1 MAVGYARA
9 MRYDLL
15 AIDLDG
21 TLLGPGAVLSPANAE
36 AVDRARRSG
45 LRVVVCTGRG
55 LAECRPF
62 LDALGQRDP
71 VIVAGGAVT
80 ADPVSGATIDR
91 FVMDPGLVGRVAG
104 VLLEAGHAVLVLKDA
119 GATGYDYLV
128 LTGDDGIEPDP
139 VTLWW
144 FERMRVRVRSVRTL
158 DDDPDPGDTVRVGLC
173 TDARVSDALA
183 GVLRARFGDEIILHS
198 FKAVVSSRTDADGGR
213 TVNIL
218 EAFDPAGGKWA
229 ALDRLARRWG
239 VPRARIAAVGD
250 EINDLEMIRSAG
262 LGVAMGNAIGAVRD
276 AADRVAPPHDADGV
290 AWAIDRILEGAW

>member
-1 MAVGYARA
+1 

-21 TLLGPGAVLSPANAE
+21 TLLGPGAVLSDANIE
-36 AVDRARRSG
+36 AVDRARRAG

-62 LDALGQRDP
+62 LEELGQRDP
-71 VIVAGGAVT
+71 VIVAGGAIT
-80 ADPVSGATIDR
+80 ADPVSGETIDR
-91 FVMDPGLVGRVAG
+91 FAMDPGLVGRVAG

-128 LTGDDGIEPDP
+128 LTGDDGVEPDP

-144 FERMRVRVRSVRTL
+144 FERMRVRVRYARATR
-158 DDDPDPGDTVRVGLC
+158 DDTDPGDTVRVGLC
-173 TDARVSDALA
+173 TDAHISDALA
-183 GVLRARFGDEIILHS
+183 GVLRERFGGEIILHS
-198 FKAVVSSRTDADGGR
+198 FKAVVSSRLEGEGVRA
-213 TVNIL
+213 VNIL

-229 ALDRLARRWG
+229 ALQRLARKWG
-239 VPRARIAAVGD
+239 VPRERIVAIGD

-262 LGVAMGNAIGAVRD
+262 LGVAMGNAIDVVRD
-276 AADRVAPPHDADGV
+276 AADRVAPPHDRDGV
-290 AWAIDRILEGAW
+290 AHAIDRILEGAW

>member
-1 MAVGYARA
+1 

-15 AIDLDG
+15 ALDLDG
-21 TLLGPGAVLSPANAE
+21 TLLGPGAVLSRANIE
-36 AVDRARRSG
+36 AVARARRAG
-45 LRVVVCTGRG
+45 MRVVVCTGRG
-55 LAECRPF
+55 LAECRSF
-62 LDALGQRDP
+62 LEELGQCDP
-71 VIVAGGAVT
+71 VIVAGGAIT
-80 ADPVSGATIDR
+80 ADPLSGETIDR

-119 GATGYDYLV
+119 GSVGYDYLV

-139 VTLWW
+139 VTRWW
-144 FERMRVRVRSVRTL
+144 FERMRVRVRYARAIG
-158 DDDPDPGDTVRVGLC
+158 DDPDPGDTVRVGLC

-183 GVLRARFGDEIILHS
+183 GVLRERFGDGIILHS
-198 FKAVVSSRTDADGGR
+198 FKAVVSSRADGDGTR

-218 EAFDPAGGKWA
+218 EAFDPAGGKRA
-229 ALDRLARRWG
+229 ALERLAGRWEI
-239 VPRARIAAVGD
+239 PRARIAAVGD

-276 AADRVAPPHDADGV
+276 AADRVTKPHDRDGV